1 MTSYVWKG
9 TPDEESRQQYA
20 TRRVQEYQ
28 AACAEYEAPPT
39 FEDLRSAFVFAGR
52 QFDAGMKVAA

>member
-28 AACAEYEAPPT
+28 AAFVHDQLPLT

-52 QFDAGMKVAA
+52 EFDAGKKVAA